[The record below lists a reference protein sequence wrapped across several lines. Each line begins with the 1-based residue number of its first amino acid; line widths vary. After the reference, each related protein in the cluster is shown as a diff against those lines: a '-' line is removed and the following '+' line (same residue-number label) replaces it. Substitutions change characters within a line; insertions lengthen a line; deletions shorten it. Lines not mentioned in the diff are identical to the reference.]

1 MGDLPVLVGGLGR
14 SCFLGGL
21 GCLGGPNFVGG
32 ALDPCRS
39 PDVIAVFIIVL
50 LSYATSHAFLYQSIT
65 FLMKFWVDWR
75 NTAFIEVAGD

>member
-39 PDVIAVFIIVL
+39 PACISL
-50 LSYATSHAFLYQSIT
+50 LKGQGLGYGVHLISPGNLVGENS
-65 FLMKFWVDWR
+65 VDCPLR
-75 NTAFIEVAGD
+75 KIL